1 MTDNDDVAP
10 NEQHAMQDHRIIE
23 RLQECPEDPD
33 AQLDA
38 ALDGSMDASD
48 PISIAQPARAA
59 EPATDDGQNGED
71 AEVRSNA

>member
-1 MTDNDDVAP
+1 MTDHDDADP
-10 NEQHAMQDHRIIE
+10 AEQHAMQDHRIIE

-59 EPATDDGQNGED
+59 EPAPVDGQHGEE